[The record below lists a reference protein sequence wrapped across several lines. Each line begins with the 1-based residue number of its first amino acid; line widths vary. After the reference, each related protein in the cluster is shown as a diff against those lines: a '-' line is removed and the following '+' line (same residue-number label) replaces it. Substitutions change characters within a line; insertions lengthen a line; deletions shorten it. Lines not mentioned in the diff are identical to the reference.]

1 MAERRWLSRPSLQ
14 PAPARVK
21 RPVCGNVGPNVGAQS
36 QSGVDRAT
44 TTSTPTTTTTTA
56 TTPTDEGS
64 SRAGAGP
71 AAVGDEGGGQGDQ
84 GDPAPAGDGEQQ
96 HRQHRHH
103 PPPRHPVCLPP
114 VPPPAR
120 SYRHRPQKI
129 SADILSVLITLNNI
143 DTSGERGGA
152 QGHRH
157 HDQ

>member
-1 MAERRWLSRPSLQ
+1 MNGGPWQWISRPSLQ
-14 PAPARVK
+14 PGPGPARVK

-44 TTSTPTTTTTTA
+44 ATTTFRTTTTTT
-56 TTPTDEGS
+56 DEGP

-71 AAVGDEGGGQGDQ
+71 AAVADEGGGQGDQ
-84 GDPAPAGDGEQQ
+84 GDPAPAGDGEQ
-96 HRQHRHH
+96 RPGQHRHH

-129 SADILSVLITLNNI
+129 SEDILSFVFTHDSI
-143 DTSGERGGA
+143 DTSGERGGP

>member
-1 MAERRWLSRPSLQ
+1 MAARRWLSRPSLQ

-44 TTSTPTTTTTTA
+44 TTSTPTTNTTTT
-56 TTPTDEGS
+56 TTSTDEGA

-129 SADILSVLITLNNI
+129 SADILSFLITINNI
-143 DTSGERGGA
+143 DTSGERGGT